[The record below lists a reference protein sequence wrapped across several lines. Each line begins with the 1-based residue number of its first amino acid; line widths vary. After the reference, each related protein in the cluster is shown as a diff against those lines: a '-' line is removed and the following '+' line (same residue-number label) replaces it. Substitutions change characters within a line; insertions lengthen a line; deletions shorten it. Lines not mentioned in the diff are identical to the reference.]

1 MTEPILDIQGV
12 EFRYPG
18 GEPALQNFSLSLARG
33 RRTAVLGRNG
43 AGKSTLF
50 SLLNGIQK
58 PKRGQVIFA
67 GQPLRYDRRSLRE
80 LRRRVGI
87 VFQDPD
93 SQLFSACVREDVS
106 FGPMNLELSREEVL
120 RRVDRAL
127 DAVGLAAMTDRPT
140 HALSHGQKKRVCIA
154 GVLAMEPEVIILDEP
169 TAGLDPAMTREL
181 LTLLDELHRKGLTLI
196 LATHDVNLAYRW
208 ADDICILDEG
218 RLAFQ
223 GNVETFIAHGHRLPE
238 LGLERPWV
246 MDIYA
251 QLHKRGLLGDE
262 SDLPRSKSDLL
273 GLLDRKTHGGTKADF
288 V

>member
-1 MTEPILDIQGV
+1 MTEPIFDIQGV

-18 GEPALQNFSLSLARG
+18 GEPALQEFSLSITRG
-33 RRTAVLGRNG
+33 ERTAVLGRNG

-58 PKRGQVIFA
+58 PHRGQVLFA
-67 GQPLRYDRRSLRE
+67 GQPIRYDRRSLHE

-93 SQLFSACVREDVS
+93 SQLFSASVREDVS
-106 FGPMNLELSREEVL
+106 FGPMNLGLPREEVL
-120 RRVDRAL
+120 QRVERAL
-127 DAVGLAAMTDRPT
+127 EAVGLAGMTDRPT

-154 GVLAMEPEVIILDEP
+154 GVLAMEPEIIILDEP
-169 TAGLDPAMTREL
+169 TAGLDSAMTREL

-196 LATHDVNLAYRW
+196 LATHDVNLAYGW
-208 ADDICILDEG
+208 ADDICILDGG

-223 GNVETFIAHGHRLPE
+223 GNAKTFVAHGYRLPD

-251 QLHKRGLLGDE
+251 QLQKGGLLQNE
-262 SDLPRSKSDLL
+262 SVLPRSKSDLL
-273 GLLDRKTHGGTKADF
+273 DLLDRKTPGGTK
-288 V
+288 